1 LHFLFESVL
10 ILYISKTNVN
20 KKNYTLTNHYTG
32 TKLKFIIIKK

>member
-20 KKNYTLTNHYTG
+20 KK
-32 TKLKFIIIKK
+32 IIH